1 MVVWCLVDVDY
12 MFTVVHM
19 KVFILLLLWLWSNR
33 PLQFVL
39 RGHVTNPFFKQWVGI
54 LLMLKMIEHIKII
67 LHLKLERK
75 CIQLRYF
82 KACWFFNKAVIWF
95 VLATIWDDMVAK
107 FRYLAYIL
115 LNVKC
120 FIRDR
125 LWTYSF

>member
-39 RGHVTNPFFKQWVGI
+39 RGHVTNLFFKQWVGI

-75 CIQLRYF
+75 CIQYWDILRHVDFSTKQYDLYWPPYGMTWWPNLDTF
-82 KACWFFNKAVIWF
+82 S
-95 VLATIWDDMVAK
+95 L
-107 FRYLAYIL
+107 YL
-115 LNVKC
+115 VKC
-120 FIRDR
+120 LIRDR

>member
-12 MFTVVHM
+12 MFTVAHM

-33 PLQFVL
+33 SLQFVL
-39 RGHVTNPFFKQWVGI
+39 RGHVTNLFFKQWVGI

-67 LHLKLERK
+67 LHLNLERK

-95 VLATIWDDMVAK
+95 VLATINYGMTWWPNLDT
-107 FRYLAYIL
+107 FSLYL
-115 LNVKC
+115 VKC
-120 FIRDR
+120 LIRDR